1 MTEEIKTSEGN
12 PPEESSQPKWGNPP
26 ETPMK
31 EEKKTPEGDL
41 AEESSRPKWGRIL
54 AWVGLLT
61 LLGLTGLG
69 LVRAQR
75 GPVSPGEKAPDFILT
90 TYDGDQVDTQ
100 ELRGKVVVLNFWASW
115 CKPCEQEAADLEAAW
130 RYYEPAEDVVF
141 LGVAYTDTPTESQK
155 YLDKFEIT
163 YPNGDDLRTL
173 ISDAYRIRGVPE
185 TYIISPDGMITHAQI
200 GPFMSLSQIQS
211 VIEAARTP
219 SP

>member
-1 MTEEIKTSEGN
+1 MTEENIIPDGN
-12 PPEESSQPKWGNPP
+12 LPEES
-26 ETPMK
+26 
-31 EEKKTPEGDL
+31 
-41 AEESSRPKWGRIL
+41 ARPKWGRIL
-54 AWVGLLT
+54 AWVGLLA

-75 GPVSPGEKAPDFILT
+75 GPVGLGEIAPDFVLT
-90 TYDGDQVDTQ
+90 TYAGDQIDTQ
-100 ELRGKVVVLNFWASW
+100 SLRGKVVVLNFWASW

-130 RYYEPAEDVVF
+130 RYYQPSGEVIF

-155 YLDKFEIT
+155 YLTKFDIT

-185 TYIISPDGMITHAQI
+185 TYIIGRDGVITHAQI
-200 GPFMSLSQIQS
+200 GPFMSLAQIQS
-211 VIEAARTP
+211 VIEAALAP